1 MSQNFNV
8 YPWYDDFDPSK
19 NFHRVL
25 FKPGVAVQ
33 ARELTQSQTILQNQ
47 ISNFADSIF
56 SQNTPVSGGK
66 ITVNTGC
73 YFIKL
78 NTQYNNV
85 NIVAADFLNKTVVS
99 SDGQIVAKVIATAE
113 GTTVDAP
120 TLIVNY
126 LSGDKFTDETNIFD
140 SLNPNLAATT
150 VGTAGGT
157 TCTGPSSA
165 ASITDGIFYIVNGYS
180 QSSTQNSD
188 GSRSKYSI
196 GNFVS
201 VQPQTVVLEKYSNT
215 PTYRIGLSIT
225 ETVVDYID
233 DSSLLDPAVGASN
246 YQAPGADRYQIT
258 LTLVTLPLDIGN
270 DDQFIELVRVSNG
283 SVQKQVDS
291 TVYSVI
297 DDYFAKRTKETNGD
311 YIVNDFRITP
321 SANSINPNTY
331 TLSVGPGVAYVNG
344 YRAENQSTVKI
355 ESNRARTTSSVN
367 NNINT
372 LDYGNYIYVTGLMG
386 QNGGFFDTT
395 TCSKVDFHTVAAS
408 DVLTTNTT
416 TYTSTQVGSAYLRAL
431 TYTPSAD
438 ETNASTYVYKAH
450 LFDITS
456 NVLSGN
462 VASAT
467 SSNVTFSSTG
477 GKFSNVNG
485 AYVGVKLSIDSGPG
499 AGDVTTIVAYN
510 GATKTATVNP
520 SFTSVPSSSSTF
532 SLRFAVKDIETMVR
546 ANTNYTLLANSSVSL
561 LGKVGGIASGDT
573 KLLEPGSNKLIYPL
587 GNPFV
592 SSVSDSSYTT
602 VQEFRAQYFGTAS
615 PSGCKKILEL
625 ASFNEDVSFEF
636 ISSGAVES
644 IDAIK
649 ENFIVV
655 NEDTGQIVDFTTEGR
670 SIAVTQDTVTFIAT
684 DVSPFTGTIYAKVA
698 VNNGNDTSLVLKTKT
713 LVTANTLTAS
723 STGPDGIIDGVYL
736 DLNKGQIWIP
746 NNELTYGQKQSLYV
760 SDIKRIVKIID
771 TQENIPTVNMLS
783 TGLDITSHFD
793 FNNGQTDNYY
803 GHGSITLKPGRP
815 TPASIWILFD
825 HYEHSGGDGYFSAAS
840 YTNIGVADRPT
851 YTATDGTVYQ
861 LKDCLDFRPAVK
873 NAQSDFVFKYKVEP
887 TTHNASGLFLPAS
900 GTQFTTDYTYYLG
913 RKDVLFI
920 GKDKGVTIL
929 EGTPS
934 VNPILPSAPEGSLV
948 LANIT
953 LDPYTAYLPGD
964 GSGFQS
970 SVTISPVLH
979 KRWAFSDITNL
990 QTRVNNLEYYA
1001 SLNLLEQNAASL
1013 QIPDANG
1020 LNRFKN
1026 GILVDDF
1033 STFSVGDTYNP
1044 DFSASINTRSQFLS
1058 PALLVKNYVLQNQH
1072 LMVNPNLS
1080 ASSIT
1085 GLNYTPIKNGKS
1097 GFYML
1102 NYTEDSL
1109 ISQPLAS
1116 RTTNVNPG
1124 SIGSPVGVINLTPP
1138 MDNWIDNTAQPDTLF
1153 VDPNLKAY
1161 QASNQLNL
1169 LEGNPT
1175 LGVADWKSIPGTR
1188 VSIDDG
1194 TYTTVTE
1201 QRSNQYT
1208 YGYWSQTYNQVGD
1221 YLTNISILPYI
1232 RSQHLTFQASGM
1244 LFNTKVNA
1252 FFDGKRV
1259 TRLCRKPNIVEL
1271 RNVTGTFKQ
1280 GDTIGYLNETA
1291 SFRKTGEVLDVYK
1304 YPDGRVRLYVI
1315 DDNSSITYT
1324 LNGSSTGTVVN
1335 GQFNTA
1341 GAYQGSTATGTYVSS
1356 THYSGATP
1364 TTQTEVNT
1372 VILSSKASSTDIYTG
1387 LEFWIV
1393 SGSETGLTS
1402 IPNGLKATII
1412 AYNTSTKQI
1421 TLDRTISYTQGDIY
1435 SIGPMQTNE
1444 VGNVSGIFFLPGN
1457 YFHTGQRT
1465 FRLDNRVVQQTETEF
1480 VYSNGSETTSAEAN
1494 FYAEGLATTS
1504 QGLYVAPSVSTAKN
1518 TATTV
1523 QTANYQISKSVDYH
1537 GGGGGCCVIATA
1549 LNNQGEWENSQK
1561 AGLIEWCEAKLHDK
1575 WWGETLRRGYQVIGS
1590 KVIVPNM
1597 KNRTFRK
1604 YVKWQFGNATNM
1616 LRGKSFNPLSVPAGL
1631 VWITAMVVTG
1641 AVVSKRFATK
1651 CWTSLYKK

>member
-66 ITVNTGC
+66 VTINTSC
-73 YFIKL
+73 FYLKL
-78 NTQYNNV
+78 NTQYDNV
-85 NIVAADFLNKTVVS
+85 NIVAADFLNKTIVS
-99 SDGQIVAKVIATAE
+99 ADGLIVAKVVATTE
-113 GTTVDAP
+113 GTTIDAP

-126 LSGDKFTDETNIFD
+126 LSGDHFTDAMNLFD
-140 SLNPNLAATT
+140 STNQNIAATT
-150 VGTAGGT
+150 IGTSGGT
-157 TCTGPSSA
+157 TCSGPSSS

-188 GSRSKYSI
+188 GSHTKYSI

-201 VQPQTVVLEKYSNT
+201 VLPQTIVLEKYSNT
-215 PTYRIGLSIT
+215 PSYRIGLSIT

-233 DSSLLDPAVGASN
+233 DASLLDPAVGASN

-270 DDQFIELVRVSNG
+270 DDQFIELVRVSEG
-283 SVQKQVDS
+283 SIQKQVNS

-311 YIVNDFRITP
+311 YIVNDFRVTP
-321 SANSINPNTY
+321 SANSINPQTY

-355 ESNRARTTSSVN
+355 ESNRARTTANVN

-386 QNGGFFDTT
+386 QNDSFFDTT
-395 TCSKVDFHTVAAS
+395 TACQVDFHTVAS
-408 DVLTTNTT
+408 GDILSTNTT
-416 TYTSTQVGSAYLRAL
+416 TYSSTQIGSAYLRGL
-431 TYTPSAD
+431 TYTPSVN
-438 ETNASTYVYKAH
+438 ETDPSTYVYKAH
-450 LFDITS
+450 LFDIQS

-462 VASAT
+462 VSVAT
-467 SSNVTFSSTG
+467 SNTVSFFSQG
-477 GKFSNVNG
+477 GKFSGVNG

-499 AGDVTTIVAYN
+499 AGDVTTITAYN
-510 GATKTATVNP
+510 GTTKTATVNP
-520 SFTSVPSSSSTF
+520 AFTSVPNSTSNF
-532 SLRFAVKDIETMVR
+532 SLRFSVGDIETMVR
-546 ANTNYTLLANSSVSL
+546 ANTDYSLLANSSVSL
-561 LGKVGGIASGDT
+561 LGKTNGNASGAT

-587 GNPFV
+587 GAPFV
-592 SSVSDSSYTT
+592 SGVTDTSFTT
-602 VQEFRAQYFGTAS
+602 TQEFRSQYFGTAS
-615 PSGCKKILEL
+615 PSGCKRILEL
-625 ASFNEDVSFEF
+625 SSYSEDGSFEF
-636 ISSGAVES
+636 AGSGVLSADV
-644 IDAIK
+644 IK

-655 NEDTGQIVDFTTEGR
+655 NTDTGELVDFTAENR
-670 SIAVTQDTVTFIAT
+670 SITVTGDTATFIAT
-684 DVSPFTGTIYAKVA
+684 DVTPFNGTIIAKLS
-698 VNNGNDTSLVLKTKT
+698 VNNGNDTNLVLKTKT
-713 LVTANTLTAS
+713 LVTANTLVAS
-723 STGPDGIIDGVYL
+723 STGVDGIIDGVYV
-736 DLNKGQIWIP
+736 DLSKGQIWIP

-760 SDIKRIVKIID
+760 SDVKRIVKIID
-771 TQENIPTVNMLS
+771 TQENTPTTAMYTS
-783 TGLDITSHFD
+783 GLDITSHFD
-793 FNNGQTDNYY
+793 FNDGQTDNYY
-803 GHGSITLKPGRP
+803 GHASITLKPGRP

-851 YTATDGTVYQ
+851 YKANDGTTYF
-861 LKDCLDFRPAVK
+861 LKDCIDFRPVVK
-873 NAQSDFVFKYKVEP
+873 NVQPNFVFKYKVTP
-887 TTHNASGLFLPAS
+887 TTHNASGMFLPQS
-900 GTQFTTDYTYYLG
+900 GSQFTTDYTYYLG

-929 EGTPS
+929 EGTPAI
-934 VNPILPSAPEGSLV
+934 NPILPTAPEGSLV

-964 GSGFQS
+964 GSGFPS

-1080 ASSIT
+1080 SSSIT

-1102 NYTEDSL
+1102 NYTEDAL
-1109 ISQPLAS
+1109 IAQPLAS

-1124 SIGSPVGVINLTPP
+1124 GIGSPIGVINLTPP
-1138 MDNWIDNTAQPDTLF
+1138 MDNWIDHTAQPDTLF

-1161 QASNQLNL
+1161 QATNQLNL
-1169 LEGNPT
+1169 LEGDPT
-1175 LGVADWKSIPGTR
+1175 LSVADWKSVPGTR
-1188 VSIDDG
+1188 VSSDDG
-1194 TYTTVTE
+1194 SYTTVTE

-1232 RSQHLTFQASGM
+1232 RSQHLTFQATGM

-1259 TRLCRKPNIVEL
+1259 SRLVRKANIIEL
-1271 RNVTGTFKQ
+1271 SGVTGTFKI

-1291 SFRKTGEVLDVYK
+1291 SFRKTGEVLDIYK

-1315 DDNSSITYT
+1315 DDGSSTVYT
-1324 LNGSSTGTVVN
+1324 LNGTSGNVVN
-1335 GQFNTA
+1335 GTFNTA
-1341 GAYQGSTATGTYVSS
+1341 GAYQGSTATGTFVSS
-1356 THYSGATP
+1356 THYSGTISA
-1364 TTQTEVNT
+1364 TQTEVNT
-1372 VILSSKASSTDIYTG
+1372 VALNDKAPRTDIYTG
-1387 LEFWIV
+1387 MEFWIV
-1393 SGSETGLTS
+1393 SGSETGITS
-1402 IPNGLKATII
+1402 IPNGLKATVT
-1412 AYNTSTKQI
+1412 AYNTSTKTI
-1421 TLDRTISYTQGDIY
+1421 TLDRTISYKAGDIY
-1435 SIGPMQTNE
+1435 SIGPLQTNE
-1444 VGNVSGIFFLPGN
+1444 VGSVCGIFFLPGN

-1480 VYSNGSETTSAEAN
+1480 LYSNGSETTSAEAI

-1504 QGLYVAPSVSTAKN
+1504 QALYVSASVSTAKN
-1518 TATTV
+1518 TETTV
-1523 QTANYQISKSVDYH
+1523 QTKNYQISRTADPRG

-1549 LNNQGEWENSQK
+1549 LNNQGEWADNQK

-1575 WWGETLRRGYQVIGS
+1575 WWGETLRRGYQVVGS

-1597 KNRTFRK
+1597 KNKTFRK

-1616 LRGKSFNPLSVPAGL
+1616 LRGKKFNPLSIPTGL
-1631 VWITAMVVTG
+1631 AWITAMVLTG
-1641 AVVSKRFATK
+1641 AVVSKKYATK
-1651 CWTSLYKK
+1651 SWMSLYKKK